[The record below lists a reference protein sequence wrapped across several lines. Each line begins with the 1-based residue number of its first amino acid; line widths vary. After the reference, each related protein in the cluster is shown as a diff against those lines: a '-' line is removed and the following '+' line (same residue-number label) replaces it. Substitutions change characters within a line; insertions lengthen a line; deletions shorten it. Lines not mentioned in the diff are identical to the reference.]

1 MKIGWTPK
9 SLRAFKRLMRK
20 NPNLRPLIEQI
31 LRQLVE
37 DPFHASLHT
46 HKLKGDLSNIWSSSI
61 DYNYRLLFEF
71 VENPDEL
78 EEAILLI
85 NLGSHD
91 EVY

>member
-20 NPNLRPLIEQI
+20 NPNLRPIIEQT
-31 LRQLVE
+31 LRQLAE
-37 DPFHASLHT
+37 DPFHPSLHT

-61 DYNYRLLFEF
+61 DYSYRLLFEF
-71 VENPDEL
+71 VENIEDQ